1 MPPLTPGVRQRPV
14 YHSLS
19 QFVQF
24 LEERRQLVRIR
35 EPVRANL
42 EITEITDRV
51 TKAGGPALLFEHV
64 IKVDGRPSE
73 FPLLINTYG
82 TWKRMAWALG
92 VEEVEEIAREIETL
106 VKTAPPE
113 GFLDKLKMLPKLA
126 KIGSYMPKSVS
137 RGACQ
142 EVVLPEPD
150 LSILPY
156 LKCWPEDGGPYIT
169 FPIVLTKDPDT
180 GIRNVGTYRMQVF
193 DKKTTAMHWQIHKG
207 GSKHFQRYRE
217 LKKKIPVAV
226 CLGGDPVLPYS
237 ATAPLPDNMDEFLLA
252 GFIRKKGVDLVQCKT
267 IDMEVPADC
276 DFIIEG
282 YVDPAEPLVKEGPF
296 GDHTGYYSLA
306 DDYPLFHVTAIT
318 HRKNPIYPTII
329 VGPPL
334 QEDGF
339 LGKASERI
347 FLPLIRMQ
355 FPEIKDMNLPIETC
369 FHNLAIVSIKKQYPG
384 HAKKI
389 MNSFWGTGQLM
400 FTKCLIVVDEDV
412 NVQNL
417 REVAWRVS
425 NNIDARRDIIFGEGP
440 VDALDHAAPQFAYGS
455 KMGID
460 ATRKW
465 KEEGFQR
472 EWPEVVRMSPEV
484 KKRIDEMWERLGIQ
498 TSPRPSP

>member
-1 MPPLTPGVRQRPV
+1 MYR
-14 YHSLS
+14 SLH
-19 QFVQF
+19 QFVSF
-24 LEERRQLVRIR
+24 LEERKNLVRIQ
-35 EPVRANL
+35 EPVKADL

-51 TKAGGPALLFEHV
+51 TKSGGPALLFENV
-64 IKVDGRPSE
+64 VKVDGRRSD
-73 FPLLINTYG
+73 FPVLINTYG

-92 VEEVEEIAREIETL
+92 VENVEEIAQEIEAL
-106 VKTAPPE
+106 IKTEPPTS
-113 GFLDKLKMLPKLA
+113 LIDKLKMLPKLA
-126 KIGSYMPKSVS
+126 KLGSFLPKNVS
-137 RGACQ
+137 RGTCQ
-142 EVVLPEPD
+142 EVVMTDPD

-156 LKCWPEDGGPYIT
+156 LKCWPGDGGPFIT
-169 FPIVLTKDPDT
+169 LPVVLTKDPET
-180 GIRNVGTYRMQVF
+180 GIRNVGTYRMQFF
-193 DKKTTAMHWQIHKG
+193 DGKKAAMHWQIHKG
-207 GSKHFQRYRE
+207 GSKHFQRSQE

-226 CLGGDPVLPYS
+226 CLGGDPVYGYA
-237 ATAPLPDNMDEFLLA
+237 ATAPMPDNFDELLLA
-252 GFIRKKGVDLVQCKT
+252 GFIRKKPVELVKCRT

-276 DFIIEG
+276 DFVIEG
-282 YVDPAEPLVKEGPF
+282 YVDPTEPLVTEGPF

-318 HRKNPIYPTII
+318 HRKDPIYPTII

-339 LGKASERI
+339 MGKASERI
-347 FLPLIRMQ
+347 FLPLIKTT
-355 FPEIKDMNLPIETC
+355 FPEIRDMHLPIETC

-389 MNSFWGTGQLM
+389 MHSFWGTGQLM

-412 NVQNL
+412 NVQDL

-425 NNIDARRDIIFGEGP
+425 NNIDARRDVVFSEGP
-440 VDALDHAAPQFAYGS
+440 VDALDHAADQFAYGS

-472 EWPEVVRMSPEV
+472 EWPEVIRMSPEV
-484 KKRIDEMWERLGIQ
+484 KKRIDEIWNKLNVP
-498 TSPRPSP
+498 TSSKIV